1 MHAVLN
7 AALPIFVL
15 MLTGFAQERL
25 LSRDPLAIGVP
36 VGLKLLFQ
44 PAVTAVLALYIFDVP
59 PVWSR
64 PAVLLSALPIGSGP
78 FTIAKLYG
86 LQPGVTSGAI
96 LASHVVSVATVSALV
111 AYLG

>member
-7 AALPIFVL
+7 AALPIFAL

-25 LSRDPLAIGVP
+25 LSGDAFAIGVL

-44 PAVTAVLALYIFDVP
+44 PAVTAVLALYIFR
-59 PVWSR
+59 R
-64 PAVLLSALPIGSGP
+64 PAGLVASGRAAKRAADRIWA
-78 FTIAKLYG
+78 FTTAKLCG

>member
-7 AALPIFVL
+7 AALPIFAL

-25 LSRDPLAIGVP
+25 LSGDAFAIGVL

-44 PAVTAVLALYIFDVP
+44 PAVTAVLALYIFDVR

-64 PAVLLSALPIGSGP
+64 PAVLLSALPIGSGRLRSP
-78 FTIAKLYG
+78 SFADCN
-86 LQPGVTSGAI
+86 PA
-96 LASHVVSVATVSALV
+96 
-111 AYLG
+111 